1 MVKTLLPWHQQ
12 TKTTPRLPSA
22 STPYLPGMAGLH
34 GCVHGAPAAGYSTTL
49 GILGVGITG
58 DFTTHGAGII
68 GAMAVGTTGVGDTP
82 DGTTG
87 AGITGVVQ
95 QFFGAPTITGTAI
108 IATLKLC
115 AEETTS
121 IALDTEHKTATATC
135 TPETTLREPTTI
147 FLEVPLTTGLIPH

>member
-34 GCVHGAPAAGYSTTL
+34 GCVHGAPAAGYSTIL

-95 QFFGAPTITGTAI
+95 
-108 IATLKLC
+108 
-115 AEETTS
+115 
-121 IALDTEHKTATATC
+121 
-135 TPETTLREPTTI
+135 
-147 FLEVPLTTGLIPH
+147 